1 MGPRVQALPSLG
13 LGLSSNAQV
22 VDVPRPYELL
32 RRNPGAFDYLEYSA
46 PLEVDAAAREATLF
60 PEMLQ
65 RRAEVPLVFH
75 PVHLNLYGPQLEA
88 PHRLAAIRRHC
99 ELVQSPWVSNDVAWW
114 HHGEG
119 TFPGAL
125 YLSPPLT
132 LEALSVCV
140 RHARAVR
147 EAVGVPLLLEN
158 PTVPCARGPLH
169 VLDFMER
176 LSRETDCW
184 LLLDVGHLVS
194 HQLTCGNGLLDGLEG
209 FDFGRVAQLHV
220 AGGVIT
226 TRGARQHYVDDH
238 PQPVRD
244 EVWALLSFIAPRC
257 HALRAL
263 TFEAD
268 GHPDAQALRGLSRL
282 RPFAPHPHAEPAHAT
297 APQVASGPSTLTQA
311 EVDACWQLFD
321 DVHAGR
327 GADVEGA
334 RAELDFRLAVLA
346 QQLDAEVP
354 WARLAAA
361 RTREALATFQQS
373 TAFRGAVAHG
383 VGLQDAFLSWA
394 QTSAEAAGEGAR
406 RLLDFERALS
416 RHRVGPVRGPTGL
429 GPGVTVATFD
439 VDFAEVVFAEQAL
452 RRHLRDRAAWST
464 DGVEGSGLEG
474 VLQAA
479 ARAPAGPWTVALRRV
494 GPRLE
499 VHALSSEELAVL
511 RQLET
516 GASVD
521 VPGDLATRLLR
532 RGLVSR
538 SGR

>member
-1 MGPRVQALPSLG
+1 VQALPSLG

-22 VDVPRPYELL
+22 ADVPRPYELL
-32 RRNPGAFDYLEYSA
+32 RRHPDAFDYLEYSA
-46 PLEVDAAAREATLF
+46 PLDVDAAAREATLF

-65 RRAEVPLVFH
+65 RRGEVPLVFH
-75 PVHLNLYGPQLEA
+75 PVHLNLYGPQLES
-88 PHRLAAIRRHC
+88 PGRLAAIRRHC

-132 LEALSVCV
+132 PEALSVCV
-140 RHARAVR
+140 RHAHTVR
-147 EAVGVPLLLEN
+147 DAVGVPLLLEN

-184 LLLDVGHLVS
+184 LLLDVGHLLS
-194 HQLTCGNGLLDGLEG
+194 HQLTRGNGLLDGLEG

-244 EVWALLSFIAPRC
+244 EVWELLSFIAPRC
-257 HALRAL
+257 RALRAL

-268 GHPDAQALRGLSRL
+268 GHPDAQALRGLARL
-282 RPFAPHPHAEPAHAT
+282 RPFAPPRRTEPAR
-297 APQVASGPSTLTQA
+297 APAPRLASGPFTLTDA

-327 GADVEGA
+327 GQDVEGA

-361 RTREALATFQQS
+361 RTREALATFQRS
-373 TAFRGAVAHG
+373 AAFRSTLAQAVPLAE
-383 VGLQDAFLSWA
+383 AFLAWAETSA
-394 QTSAEAAGEGAR
+394 QTTGHGPR
-406 RLLDFERALS
+406 RLLDFERALR
-416 RHRVGPVRGPTGL
+416 RHRAAPVRGPTGL

-439 VDFAEVVFAEQAL
+439 VDFAEVVFAAQAL
-452 RRHLRDRAAWST
+452 RRHLNDRAAWST

-494 GPRLE
+494 GLRVE
-499 VHALSSEELAVL
+499 VHALSGEELAVL
-511 RQLET
+511 RQLEA

-521 VPGDLATRLLR
+521 VAGDLAARLLR
-532 RGLVSR
+532 RGLVTR